1 MPFQND
7 LVSLLDEGY
16 RSKSFGE
23 IAASPPGVLAGLTH
37 TQGAKLI
44 GALGVKTIA
53 DVATS
58 KYVLWAQSITHLSR
72 YEKVDGFNP
81 SLASILDAKWEK
93 KSLRAL
99 AKAPPSIFTGM
110 TDDEA
115 AMLEEAIG
123 VRTVEEL
130 ATNRYVL
137 LAQVI
142 THLAK
147 YEMSRPRAKAA

>member
-7 LVSLLDEGY
+7 LIALLDEGY
-16 RSKSFGE
+16 RTKSFGE

-44 GALGVKTIA
+44 GALGARTIA
-53 DVATS
+53 DVANS
-58 KYVLWAQSITHLSR
+58 RFVLWAQSITHLSR

-81 SLASILDAKWEK
+81 SLSSILDAKWEK
-93 KSLRAL
+93 KSLRSL

-110 TDDEA
+110 TEDEA
-115 AMLEEAIG
+115 VMLEEAIG

-130 ATNRYVL
+130 ATNRYIL

-142 THLAK
+142 AHLAK
-147 YEMSRPRAKAA
+147 YVTSRPKAKAA

>member
-7 LVSLLDEGY
+7 LVALLDEGY
-16 RSKSFGE
+16 RNKSFGE
-23 IAASPPGVLAGLTH
+23 LASAPPGILAGMTH

-53 DVATS
+53 DVASS

-72 YEKVDGFNP
+72 YERVDGFNP
-81 SLASILDAKWEK
+81 CLSSILDAKWEK
-93 KSLRAL
+93 KSLRQL
-99 AKAPPSIFTGM
+99 TKAPPSIFTGM
-110 TDDEA
+110 TDDDA

-130 ATNRYVL
+130 ATNRFIL

-142 THLAK
+142 AHLAK
-147 YEMSRPRAKAA
+147 YETSRPKAKAA